1 MDTIACSFGVPITC
15 WVPLYKEKAQ
25 QFVYKVQTMIVHIL
39 HTSSESI
46 LQSGIERIIVSL
58 LIHN

>member
-1 MDTIACSFGVPITC
+1 MDTIACSFGVPITRR
-15 WVPLYKEKAQ
+15 VPLYKEKAH

-46 LQSGIERIIVSL
+46 LQSGIKCIIVSL
-58 LIHN
+58 LIHK